1 MHASGVHLMCAC
13 NGCRLLQGARRCG
26 RTQSRSSCRRRHRGL
41 CGVHAPGLWDSAAA
55 SDVHLH
61 QLVRLT
67 IKAVLV
73 SVQI

>member
-1 MHASGVHLMCAC
+1 MAADCC
-13 NGCRLLQGARRCG
+13 KERGAAGER
-26 RTQSRSSCRRRHRGL
+26 SRAAAGRRRHRGL